1 MSTKKQT
8 QKSAENTGAVVNKS
22 SGFTSEEKAAMKARA
37 RELKAETEKAEG
49 EEAALEAIT
58 KMKEPD
64 RTMAKRLHTVIKAC
78 GLSAKT
84 WYGMPA
90 YANQDG
96 KIICYFR
103 DRYKFKERYSM
114 FGFNDPAKLDEG
126 SMWPVAYAL
135 PELTSKDEAKIAALV
150 KKALGENA

>member
-1 MSTKKQT
+1 MRPKKDA
-8 QKSAENTGAVVNKS
+8 QKSGRSSAAAGKKS
-22 SGFTSEEKAAMKARA
+22 VEFSEGEEAAMKARA
-37 RELKAETEKAEG
+37 RELKAEAEKAEG
-49 EEAALEAIT
+49 EEAALEAIA

-90 YANQDG
+90 YANKDG

-135 PELTSKDEAKIAALV
+135 PELTSKDEAKIGALV
-150 KKALGENA
+150 KKALGDNA